1 MRTFLRNFVILF
13 LLLPAFAC
21 RDDSSGRATQVGSVS
36 NIRYTAAQGALL
48 FQWDNPGAD
57 DVAYVE
63 ISYTDKSGNLHRTL
77 ALGGASERWVEG
89 LPDNSPYY
97 FRFVVYDKAG
107 KFSEPVEFM
116 ASALES
122 TVNMFYGRVK
132 LGVDFSGVNVSWEN
146 NFAENFYIE
155 LTYTDLN
162 GNDYKEE
169 VVVAANSSGSQLV
182 KVGANVSG
190 SQSLDVYATIVDEH
204 GNESDRKML
213 RFYKKEAGKLD
224 RSKWS
229 VVAFSSEEPK
239 GDEGPGLAAY
249 IIDGNLQTY
258 WHSRWTS
265 NPVQGYPHYVVL
277 DLGSQKM
284 LEKIGIYHRQT
295 RVMVS
300 GIAIYG
306 NNVSGT
312 PSSESLWKPCHEF
325 NLTNSMAEQ
334 IFEFPNVIRYR
345 FIKIECTSG
354 VTGQNHAALA
364 EVYLYGSDVADE

>member
-1 MRTFLRNFVILF
+1 MRTFTRNFVILF

-48 FQWDNPGAD
+48 FQWDNPEAG

-89 LPDNSPYY
+89 LPDSSPYY

-107 KFSEPVEFM
+107 KVSEPVELM

-132 LGVDFSGVNVSWEN
+132 LGVDLGGINVSWEN
-146 NFAENFYIE
+146 SYAENFYIE

-169 VVVAANSSGSQLV
+169 VVVAAHSTGKQLV
-182 KVGANVSG
+182 RIGANVSG

-229 VVAFSSEEPK
+229 VVAFSSEEPQ
-239 GDEGPGLAAY
+239 GDGGCFARY
-249 IIDGNLQTY
+249 ILDGNLKTY
-258 WHSRWTS
+258 WHSKWNTTR
-265 NPVQGYPHYVVL
+265 YPHYIVL

-284 LEKIGIYHRQT
+284 LEKIGIFQRQD
-295 RVMVS
+295 RAMVS
-300 GIAIYG
+300 SMAIYG

-312 PSSESLWKPCHEF
+312 PSSESSWTLCHEF
-325 NLTNSMAEQ
+325 NLTTSAAEQ
-334 IFEFPNVIRYR
+334 IFEFPNVVRYR
-345 FIKIECTSG
+345 FVKVVCTLGFSG
-354 VTGQNHAALA
+354 GNQNDAALA